1 VRTRLLHVG
10 LFSAAALLA
19 GGLAYVLL
27 QETPGI
33 GEYELMGR
41 SAHIRPDYSDTVLP
55 PNIAPTNF
63 RVEEGGTRCAVV
75 IRSEKGAEVRVFSKS
90 GDIRIPWKPWRDLLE
105 ANRGGQVVFDVY
117 VKGSEGHWQ
126 RFAPM
131 TNTVAPE
138 EIDPFLVYRLID
150 SAYNLYFRVG
160 LYERDLRNYS
170 ESVVLR
176 SESTGG
182 GCMNCHTFLNNSG
195 DRMVLHIREGPTP
208 YGSGMLLM
216 QRGTVQK
223 VDTRTKFSPG
233 LAGFTAWHPSGRLV
247 VFSLNNVRQFFHAAR
262 AETRDV
268 VDMDSDLAI
277 YLPVS
282 NTVIS
287 TSAISDPSRLETW
300 PTWSPDGRYLYFCS
314 APTLWTDREKVPP
327 ERYRD
332 VRYDLMRVGYE
343 ISSNTW
349 GPLETVLSAAKT
361 GWSIT
366 QPRIS
371 PDGRFLVFCMSEY
384 STFPSFQPSSDLY
397 LMELGSGRYERM
409 ACNSDRSESWH
420 SWSSN
425 SRWLVFSSKRDDGQ
439 SIRAYFSYID
449 ANGVAHKPFVLPQ
462 EDPAFYDSF
471 VDLCQLPELI
481 RERLPVRGEGIAEV
495 IRSGKWEK
503 VDLAVTS
510 ASPRTAPRAP
520 APPGTAPPGPAGEPW
535 QPRH

>member
-1 VRTRLLHVG
+1 
-10 LFSAAALLA
+10 
-19 GGLAYVLL
+19 
-27 QETPGI
+27 
-33 GEYELMGR
+33 
-41 SAHIRPDYSDTVLP
+41 
-55 PNIAPTNF
+55 
-63 RVEEGGTRCAVV
+63 
-75 IRSEKGAEVRVFSKS
+75 
-90 GDIRIPWKPWRDLLE
+90 
-105 ANRGGQVVFDVY
+105 
-117 VKGSEGHWQ
+117 
-126 RFAPM
+126 
-131 TNTVAPE
+131 
-138 EIDPFLVYRLID
+138 
-150 SAYNLYFRVG
+150 
-160 LYERDLRNYS
+160 
-170 ESVVLR
+170 
-176 SESTGG
+176 
-182 GCMNCHTFLNNSG
+182 
-195 DRMVLHIREGPTP
+195 
-208 YGSGMLLM
+208 
-216 QRGTVQK
+216 
-223 VDTRTKFSPG
+223 
-233 LAGFTAWHPSGRLV
+233 
-247 VFSLNNVRQFFHAAR
+247 
-262 AETRDV
+262 
-268 VDMDSDLAI
+268 MDSDLAI